1 MRVGE
6 RIRILRYLRNMTQ
19 SDLAKAAGVHQTRLS
34 RIESNVTADPGV
46 QTMGRIAR
54 ALGVPLTAL
63 VDDDA
68 YVAALTGLTLGAAED
83 SEAASGGTRDGRAA
97 HA

>member
-6 RIRILRYLRNMTQ
+6 RIRILRHLRNMTQ
-19 SDLAKAAGVHQTRLS
+19 SDLAKAAGVHQSRLS
-34 RIESNVTADPGV
+34 RIESDVTADPGV

-54 ALGVPLTAL
+54 ALGVPLAAL

-68 YVAALTGLTLGAAED
+68 YAAAVTGLTLGAAGG
-83 SEAASGGTRDGRAA
+83 SGAASGGARDGRAA